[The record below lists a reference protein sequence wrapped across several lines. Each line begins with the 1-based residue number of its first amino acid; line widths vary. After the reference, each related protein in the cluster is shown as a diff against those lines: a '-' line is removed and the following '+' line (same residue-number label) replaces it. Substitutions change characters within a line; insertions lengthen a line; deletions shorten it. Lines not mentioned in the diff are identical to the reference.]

1 MGKIFGI
8 SDLPVSTIMT
18 PFEPI
23 VEFKNPY
30 KETKSKTTSKIEQ
43 SKDVFLPENTGIRS
57 NPIISMRNGFGKLMK
72 HFQRK
77 NIKGIL

>member
-23 VEFKNPY
+23 IVHKDP
-30 KETKSKTTSKIEQ
+30 TSENIEKPDKI
-43 SKDVFLPENTGIRS
+43 VYN
-57 NPIISMRNGFGKLMK
+57 IIK
-72 HFQRK
+72 HNYTQV
-77 NIKGIL
+77 NIYR

>member
-23 VEFKNPY
+23 VEFKNPHAG
-30 KETKSKTTSKIEQ
+30 TKNKKPSRIEL
-43 SKDVFLPENTGIRS
+43 SKDVFLPENTIVKS
-57 NPIISMRNGFGKLMK
+57 NPFIRMRNGFGKLMK
-72 HFQRK
+72 HFSGK
-77 NIKGIL
+77 I